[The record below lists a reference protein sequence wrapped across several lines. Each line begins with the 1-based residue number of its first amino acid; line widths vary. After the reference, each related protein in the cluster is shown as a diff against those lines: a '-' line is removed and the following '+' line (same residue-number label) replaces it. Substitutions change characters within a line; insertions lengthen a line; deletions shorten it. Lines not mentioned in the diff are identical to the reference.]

1 MKTEII
7 DFIKEH
13 SDREIYYKYL
23 LGQNVW
29 YFQKDVENHSERYD
43 DFKKFISNKLSI
55 PFNNISIVGSAKT
68 KFSFSPKKNFKEF
81 GVDSDLDLIIVSK
94 YYYKKIW
101 SAYRK
106 ISQES
111 YLQNFNTKTGNIFN
125 GFIGIKDSDNT
136 YGNQDLIDWQQ
147 LVRTFKAELQLRFY
161 INHELNYR
169 IYADWESVQDYHMRG
184 INKLKEGIVK
194 SEIN

>member
-1 MKTEII
+1 MTSINSFCSCGKKSGAASSPRSRTKIN
-7 DFIKEH
+7 FKR
-13 SDREIYYKYL
+13 SLATSL
-23 LGQNVW
+23 L
-29 YFQKDVENHSERYD
+29 F
-43 DFKKFISNKLSI
+43 F
-55 PFNNISIVGSAKT
+55 
-68 KFSFSPKKNFKEF
+68 FSPKKNFKEF

-147 LVRTFKAELQLRFY
+147 LVRTFKAELQLRFD

-194 SEIN
+194 SEIKSHKPFN